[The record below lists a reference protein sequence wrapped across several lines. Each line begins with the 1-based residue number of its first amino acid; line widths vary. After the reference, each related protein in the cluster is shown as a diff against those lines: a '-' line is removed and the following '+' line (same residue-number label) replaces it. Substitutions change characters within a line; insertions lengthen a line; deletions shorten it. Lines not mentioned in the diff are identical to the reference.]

1 MLWSPLSHFGFPK
14 QMEAV
19 IYFISLAPKSLLTLA
34 AVRKL
39 KDTYSLEGKLW
50 QT

>member
-1 MLWSPLSHFGFPK
+1 MFWSPVSHFVFPK

-19 IYFISLAPKSLLTLA
+19 IDFISLAPKSLLTLT

-39 KDTYSLEGKLW
+39 KDDDSLEGKL
-50 QT
+50 